1 MQYAA
6 IIAAPN
12 TTDSQT
18 VEQQVNNYTISIMM
32 ILIIIILQVRN
43 SLNNENFVGNTEVL
57 QVKAKTQK

>member
-43 SLNNENFVGNTEVL
+43 SLNNENFMGNTEVL